1 MRKKAQAKRKQAQE
15 STDDSAQIKKMMSG
29 VRINSENNF
38 SMKYFQNY
46 QFTDLEIMTLWN
58 SFRIDFPEGQLSSS
72 QLQDV
77 VRRVFP
83 KLFSILIKIILTWL
97 LHLDVMQM
105 LLSTIFS
112 KYLILN
118 TLEKLLLRNY

>member
-105 LLSTIFS
+105 LLSTIFL
-112 KYLILN
+112 KYLILS